1 MVVCRQPEAAYPG
14 DALRRQDATLP
25 RLRLPNVVTHSHAL
39 SHDVTHDVALDV
51 THDDVALN
59 VSHDV
64 TFVGVERQAE
74 SGSRHPTPEADQM
87 QQLLVFLFR

>member
-1 MVVCRQPEAAYPG
+1 MVVRRQPEAAYPG

-25 RLRLPNVVTHSHAL
+25 RLRLSNVVTHSHAL

-51 THDDVALN
+51 THDVALN
-59 VSHDV
+59 VTLDV